1 MSAIGL
7 IEYYQEFRT
16 ALFITGFTLGAF
28 LFSMKAMII
37 KAVKEDYYDKIEYQL
52 QIKELRLRGHEG
64 GYYTNL
70 SNFSQLLIR
79 SIWVSFGS
87 SLLQIT
93 LGYWS
98 NVYAVLTCLTVAA
111 YSWCLV
117 GKSIFHVSEN
127 WKSLISLAEDTAKQ
141 LHEGKPKKKKDSS
154 G

>member
-1 MSAIGL
+1 MIATGL
-7 IEYYQEFRT
+7 IDYYEEFRT

-37 KAVKEDYYDKIEYQL
+37 KAMKDDYYDKIKYQL
-52 QIKELRLRGHEG
+52 QIKALRERGCEG

-70 SNFSQLLIR
+70 GNFSRLLIK

-98 NVYAVLTCLTVAA
+98 NVYAVMICLAMAA
-111 YSWCLV
+111 YSWSLV
-117 GKSIFHVSEN
+117 GRSIFHVSEN
-127 WKSLISLAEDTAKQ
+127 WKSLIDLAEAAAIE
-141 LHEGKPKKKKDSS
+141 LHEIDSENEDNVS
-154 G
+154 